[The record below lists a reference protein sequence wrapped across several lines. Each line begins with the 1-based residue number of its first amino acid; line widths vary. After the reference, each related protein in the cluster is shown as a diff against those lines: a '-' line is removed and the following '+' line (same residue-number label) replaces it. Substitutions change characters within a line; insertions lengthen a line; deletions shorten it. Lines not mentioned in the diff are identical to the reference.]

1 MEGSGR
7 EMEGGL
13 VCSLV
18 VITEALSC
26 FCQRAGDPL
35 REEEA
40 PNQCHEERA
49 SADLRGRER

>member
-1 MEGSGR
+1 
-7 EMEGGL
+7 MEGGL

-18 VITEALSC
+18 VITGALSC